1 MPKVTTEAGTLQN
14 VTIDGKIVGFKFG
27 VRLPR
32 YRGNMLSLI
41 NGYYVT
47 VDGEEFPQSAIKME
61 VNGKPPRSFDEI
73 KKAVWEH
80 WDFQE
85 TAYLHISKPGGLEP
99 GMHEVLAVVSNFEQY
114 GYNPMQDQKR
124 VDEVVVPTAAG
135 TGFGGPGIPVMLELK

>member
-85 TAYLHISKPGGLEP
+85 TAYLHISKPEDLSQECMRFWRSSQTLSSTATTRCKTKNVLMKLWCP
-99 GMHEVLAVVSNFEQY
+99 QLPAQVLA
-114 GYNPMQDQKR
+114 DR
-124 VDEVVVPTAAG
+124 V
-135 TGFGGPGIPVMLELK
+135 FR

>member
-99 GMHEVLAVVSNFEQY
+99 GMHEVLAVVSNFEQH
-114 GYNPMQDQKR
+114 GYNPMQDQNVLMKLWVPKLPAQVLADR
-124 VDEVVVPTAAG
+124 V
-135 TGFGGPGIPVMLELK
+135 FR

>member
-41 NGYYVT
+41 NGYYVR

-61 VNGKPPRSFDEI
+61 VNEN
-73 KKAVWEH
+73 
-80 WDFQE
+80 
-85 TAYLHISKPGGLEP
+85 LHVHL
-99 GMHEVLAVVSNFEQY
+99 M
-114 GYNPMQDQKR
+114 R
-124 VDEVVVPTAAG
+124 
-135 TGFGGPGIPVMLELK
+135 